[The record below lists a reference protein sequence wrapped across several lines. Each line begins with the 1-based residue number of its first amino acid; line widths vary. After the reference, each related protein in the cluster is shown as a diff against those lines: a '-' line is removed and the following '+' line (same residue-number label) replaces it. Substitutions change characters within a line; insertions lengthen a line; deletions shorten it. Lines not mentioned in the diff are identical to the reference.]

1 MGARAQKRR
10 IQQVLNPMM
19 RNPQSLQS
27 RRRTGLRYAI
37 LVFIVVALI
46 AGWSGFWKFAADKA
60 QSAVEGWR
68 AREARAGR
76 IYSCGSQNVGGY
88 PFRIEVDCD
97 RASALFSSSHPPVEL
112 KASNL
117 VVVAQVYQPG
127 LLVSEFRGPLT
138 VGEPGK
144 PPELVAEWKLAQS
157 SVRGTPSAPERGSL
171 VFDQPAVDRVNGDMR
186 QNVLRAKHVEIHARM
201 AEGSA
206 ANRPVIEVALQLDQA
221 SAATLHPAAAQ
232 PFDATVTA
240 LLRGLNDLSPKPW
253 PVRFR
258 EVQAA
263 GGRIDITKARV
274 HQGEIL
280 AVGTG
285 SLSLNDNGR
294 LEGELRVT
302 IAGLEQFLAAI
313 GAQQKVQTS
322 PNMEKLVGVLDRLA
336 PGLGD
341 VARQQAGANISL
353 GISLLGE
360 QTTLEGKRAVTL
372 PLRFNDG
379 AVSLGPV
386 PIGNTPALF

>member
-112 KASNL
+112 KTSNL

-186 QNVLRAKHVEIHARM
+186 QNVLRAKHVEIHGRM

-240 LLRGLNDLSPKPW
+240 LLRGLNDFSPKPW

-379 AVSLGPV
+379 AVSLGPI

>member
-10 IQQVLNPMM
+10 IQQVLNPVM

-60 QSAVEGWR
+60 QSTVEGWR

-76 IYSCGSQNVGGY
+76 IYICGSQNVGGY

-112 KASNL
+112 KTRNL

-171 VFDQPAVDRVNGDMR
+171 VFEQPAVDRVNGDMR
-186 QNVLRAKHVEIHARM
+186 QNVLRAKHVEIHGRM

-221 SAATLHPAAAQ
+221 AAPTLHPAAAQ

-240 LLRGLNDLSPKPW
+240 LLRGLNDFSPKPW

-285 SLSLNDNGR
+285 SLSLNNNGR

>member
-112 KASNL
+112 KTSNL

-186 QNVLRAKHVEIHARM
+186 QNVLRAKHVEIHGRM

-221 SAATLHPAAAQ
+221 AAPTLHPAAAQ

-240 LLRGLNDLSPKPW
+240 LLRGLNDFSPKPW

-379 AVSLGPV
+379 AVSLGPI

>member
-97 RASALFSSSHPPVEL
+97 RASALLSSSHPPVEL
-112 KASNL
+112 KTRNL

-186 QNVLRAKHVEIHARM
+186 QNVLRAKHVEIHGRM

-240 LLRGLNDLSPKPW
+240 LLRGLNDFSPKPW

-353 GISLLGE
+353 GINLLGE

>member
-1 MGARAQKRR
+1 
-10 IQQVLNPMM
+10 MM

-27 RRRTGLRYAI
+27 RRRTGLRYAV
-37 LVFIVVALI
+37 LVFIVLALI
-46 AGWSGFWKFAADKA
+46 TGWSGFWKFAAGKA
-60 QSAVEGWR
+60 ESAIEGWR
-68 AREARAGR
+68 AREAQAGR
-76 IYSCGSQNVGGY
+76 MYSCGSQRVGGY
-88 PFRIEVDCD
+88 PFRIEVECD
-97 RASALFSSSHPPVEL
+97 QASARFGNSQPPVEL
-112 KASNL
+112 KTPNL
-117 VVVAQVYQPG
+117 VVVGQVYQPG
-127 LLVSEFRGPLT
+127 LLISEFRGPLT

-144 PPELVAEWKLAQS
+144 PPELIADWKLAQS

-171 VFDQPAVDRVNGDMR
+171 VFDKLVIDHTNSDLR
-186 QNVLRAKHVEIHARM
+186 QNVLRAKHMEVHGRM

-206 ANRPVIEVALQLDQA
+206 ADSLVIEVALQLDQA
-221 SAATLHPAAAQ
+221 SAPALHPAAAQ
-232 PFDATVTA
+232 LFDANITA

-258 EVQAA
+258 EMQAA

-274 HQGEIL
+274 HQGDIL

-285 SLSLNDNGR
+285 SLALSSNGR

-302 IAGLEQFLAAI
+302 MAGVDQFLAAI

-322 PNMEKLVGVLDRLA
+322 PNMDKLVGVLDRLA
-336 PGLGD
+336 PGLGN

-353 GISLLGE
+353 GLNLLGE

-379 AVSLGPV
+379 AVSLGPI